1 MFELF
6 SWQQNNIWWK
16 MTSWRTSRRSSNG
29 NGRSSNG
36 EDVNGS
42 GRLGGCSYLSNVRP
56 ENRSTLCSVIAH
68 LTEETQPSFEA
79 TLKSKAV
86 SENSNVKFSCV
97 VRGYPAPQVTWYKDD
112 MQLDRYCGLPK
123 YEIFHNGQNHSLH
136 IYKCTVE
143 DAAIYQASAIN
154 SKGIVSCSGVLEVG
168 EMNEFKIHQRYFAK
182 VKQKAESRRRE
193 AEGKENQEPPRT
205 MSPDRTQRK
214 RRSTMEAFLSTPS
227 SMEDDGNEENHQAVV
242 LETTPRLQGAPG
254 EEVKEKPVP
263 ITNGTM
269 SSLSKGEPLNDNG
282 SKAERCLYDATQ
294 KNFTTHQTKA
304 PFIKKKIKI
313 SNSAKAGKADGL
325 AERVSEER
333 RLKDEPSVSAVLTCK
348 ESVQIQRNSDEIMEV
363 ENISSSSIT
372 HSEVTN
378 MIKEDQ
384 KSASE
389 VAVFPQRSSQDEK
402 ICTEVTVASKK
413 EQLTVPL
420 SPVAFASSRHPGS
433 KTEGENAAKH
443 EQETGCN
450 GTEESL
456 KRQQQIPYISATQP
470 LSSVRSTLLTKLKE
484 DIDATI
490 MGGDVK
496 TKPSAD
502 GSLSHKHSESV
513 DSTCDSRTALFQHPC
528 EPAGHQLSEKETSH
542 IQKKVPAS
550 QLPMPSEVTQD
561 PTKMNRNDAPVSLEL
576 PPERC
581 MVSSRQQKTPIERP
595 TVADDI
601 QTPLFHSGFKTDID
615 TMTQDAW
622 DHSKAS
628 NEVLST
634 NVQMSPLKSPVS
646 GENALRCNISLSI
659 LESQF
664 NTTIKAVEG
673 TEIQHDEKAEL
684 TKLLVESDAP
694 NEKIVEMETE
704 TAAVNVTEQTKTEKS
719 KDARNEDTG
728 GIIVDAPCKQ
738 TGQKEHISKVVK
750 KSSLDLKHLK
760 EDINDT
766 SPKIAENKTSVEH
779 IKGFQE
785 ISKPETKIIS
795 IAELLRSQIKA
806 LESTSANPVSDIP
819 SHSNLLHNQIITAR
833 PRQELVQD
841 DRKLEV
847 KKFMPERENKKGVD
861 ESPPTTIKAT
871 LMEVYHQLHKT
882 DYEQSKTQSA
892 TSQPLQALL
901 MPPISVIDSGTNKGM
916 AGLDGSVEKYNG
928 GAMDIGKE
936 IQPSIVV
943 QPENCSVVVS
953 QQTTP
958 KLNFPSLTSEVK
970 LISTISSLSGTAS
983 QEPESPLRETNKK
996 QSIQEA
1002 NIINSERTKDELVQG
1017 KDVQFIQKLTPEI
1030 KLSSTNE
1037 RDLTTVSDQCK
1048 MEEQYTNTSSLQSI
1062 ERLPPETG
1070 SNTQGNNLPLILKE
1084 VKEGLPSD
1092 STANQTA
1099 EPSPSLKKRN
1109 CVSPI
1114 PSATPQELASGARR
1128 KILTP
1133 KAKPEETTE
1142 VTSPADNQ
1150 TLKREASTQS
1160 SKLSTTAVALSV
1172 SPSLLRRSSVLQP
1185 TGEQTSLL
1193 ERRSP
1198 ILSKKK
1204 MASETPSQ
1212 LPAEEIQTER
1222 KPEEKDKRNPFKAP
1236 QVIRKIRAET
1246 FADASGHLKLWCQFF
1261 NVLSDSTIKW
1271 YKNEVEI
1278 TQVKRKR

>member
-1 MFELF
+1 MYL
-6 SWQQNNIWWK
+6 Q
-16 MTSWRTSRRSSNG
+16 
-29 NGRSSNG
+29 
-36 EDVNGS
+36 
-42 GRLGGCSYLSNVRP
+42 LGKSVLV
-56 ENRSTLCSVIAH
+56 LC
-68 LTEETQPSFEA
+68 
-79 TLKSKAV
+79 
-86 SENSNVKFSCV
+86 
-97 VRGYPAPQVTWYKDD
+97 
-112 MQLDRYCGLPK
+112 PK
-123 YEIFHNGQNHSLH
+123 
-136 IYKCTVE
+136 
-143 DAAIYQASAIN
+143 
-154 SKGIVSCSGVLEVG
+154 
-168 EMNEFKIHQRYFAK
+168 
-182 VKQKAESRRRE
+182 
-193 AEGKENQEPPRT
+193 
-205 MSPDRTQRK
+205 
-214 RRSTMEAFLSTPS
+214 
-227 SMEDDGNEENHQAVV
+227 
-242 LETTPRLQGAPG
+242 
-254 EEVKEKPVP
+254 
-263 ITNGTM
+263 
-269 SSLSKGEPLNDNG
+269 
-282 SKAERCLYDATQ
+282 
-294 KNFTTHQTKA
+294 
-304 PFIKKKIKI
+304 
-313 SNSAKAGKADGL
+313 
-325 AERVSEER
+325 
-333 RLKDEPSVSAVLTCK
+333 
-348 ESVQIQRNSDEIMEV
+348 
-363 ENISSSSIT
+363 
-372 HSEVTN
+372 
-378 MIKEDQ
+378 
-384 KSASE
+384 
-389 VAVFPQRSSQDEK
+389 
-402 ICTEVTVASKK
+402 
-413 EQLTVPL
+413 
-420 SPVAFASSRHPGS
+420 
-433 KTEGENAAKH
+433 
-443 EQETGCN
+443 
-450 GTEESL
+450 
-456 KRQQQIPYISATQP
+456 
-470 LSSVRSTLLTKLKE
+470 
-484 DIDATI
+484 
-490 MGGDVK
+490 
-496 TKPSAD
+496 
-502 GSLSHKHSESV
+502 
-513 DSTCDSRTALFQHPC
+513 
-528 EPAGHQLSEKETSH
+528 
-542 IQKKVPAS
+542 
-550 QLPMPSEVTQD
+550 VTQD

-634 NVQMSPLKSPVS
+634 NVQKSPLKSPVS

-819 SHSNLLHNQIITAR
+819 SHSNLLHNQSITAR

-983 QEPESPLRETNKK
+983 QEPEPPLRETNKK

-1037 RDLTTVSDQCK
+1037 RDLTAVSDQCK

-1070 SNTQGNNLPLILKE
+1070 SNIQGNNLPLILKE

-1160 SKLSTTAVALSV
+1160 SKLSTTAAALSV

-1198 ILSKKK
+1198 TLSKKK

-1222 KPEEKDKRNPFKAP
+1222 KPEEKDKRNPFKGKERP
-1236 QVIRKIRAET
+1236 EGLMLYQK
-1246 FADASGHLKLWCQFF
+1246 SLM
-1261 NVLSDSTIKW
+1261 
-1271 YKNEVEI
+1271 
-1278 TQVKRKR
+1278 